1 MAIVIHASIAMGWL
15 TPSQTTP
22 ASNAALVAVR
32 RQPGIVP
39 RHFAFQVARAL
50 RGLERRNL
58 ITSALVDASLVDL
71 RSLRLQQDRL
81 DTFDILPAIVALAR
95 RYTLRIADAAYL
107 ELAIRSAAPLATR
120 DAKLAKAATEA
131 GATLF
136 MP

>member
-1 MAIVIHASIAMGWL
+1 MGWL

-39 RHFAFQVARAL
+39 RHFAFELARAL

-58 ITSALVDASLVDL
+58 ITPALVDASLVDL
-71 RSLRLQQDRL
+71 RSLLQQDRL

-95 RYTLRIADAAYL
+95 RYTLRVADAAYL

-131 GATLF
+131 GAALF